1 MVEAST
7 HGGFPDEAGPRIAIA
22 TLACAALLIIGR
34 FPRSASLGAI
44 LATGFFGGAII
55 ALFRVGQVGSP
66 PQLICL
72 ALS

>member
-1 MVEAST
+1 V
-7 HGGFPDEAGPRIAIA
+7 GFPYQAGQRIAIVA
-22 TLACAALLIIGR
+22 LACAALLII
-34 FPRSASLGAI
+34 PRSALLGAI

-55 ALFRVGQVGSP
+55 ALFRVGEGGSP

>member
-1 MVEAST
+1 M
-7 HGGFPDEAGPRIAIA
+7 
-22 TLACAALLIIGR
+22 ACAALLIIGR